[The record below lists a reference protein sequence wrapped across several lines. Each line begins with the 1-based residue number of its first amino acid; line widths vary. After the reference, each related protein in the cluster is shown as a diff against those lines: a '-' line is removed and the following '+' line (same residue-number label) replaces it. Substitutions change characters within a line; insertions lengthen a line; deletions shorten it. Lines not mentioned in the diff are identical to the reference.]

1 MENSTFTLQLGRLFS
16 IRNNAIHHM
25 NCMVHTMDMYK
36 ATAILSRVHT
46 ASFYYHCFSEMTNIP
61 CEIVLARIMTVLDLE
76 FESALHYY
84 NKGL

>member
-1 MENSTFTLQLGRLFS
+1 
-16 IRNNAIHHM
+16 M

-46 ASFYYHCFSEMTNIP
+46 ASFYYHYFSEMTNIP

-76 FESALHYY
+76 FESALHHY
-84 NKGL
+84 NKGYESDNDYDLQGPYMFT